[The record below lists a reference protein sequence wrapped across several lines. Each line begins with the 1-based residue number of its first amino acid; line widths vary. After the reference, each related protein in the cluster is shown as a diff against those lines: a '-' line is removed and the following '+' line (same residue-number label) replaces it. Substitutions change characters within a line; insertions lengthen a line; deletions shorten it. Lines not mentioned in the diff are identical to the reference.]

1 MGTLAMAA
9 ALVVLAVATL
19 VATRAV
25 LSSSLE
31 PTPRATPSVGLAGLT
46 TPAPSLSPSMP
57 GQVTASPAVD
67 EPSPSLG
74 PDTSASPKPTPTPSG
89 PFVIDLYRKG
99 DFVSELSKVWCVAA
113 AMQTSINIMAP
124 GPADTTRATQ
134 RRLFDLARRLAPA
147 PDGAAEPEG
156 WAKGLQKLG
165 FGRFEVSVQPSI
177 KAAIR
182 VAAKALRTTNRP
194 VGLMVWRGAHSW
206 VMSGFK
212 ATADPALTERYTVT
226 AIRVEDV
233 WWPRFSTIWGY
244 SDPPDTL
251 VPVSRLSRDFLPWKR
266 PLGRYPDKNGRFV
279 IILPVY

>member
-1 MGTLAMAA
+1 MAA
-9 ALVVLAVATL
+9 ALVVLAGATL
-19 VATRAV
+19 LATRAA
-25 LSSSLE
+25 LSSS
-31 PTPRATPSVGLAGLT
+31 PGSAPRATPSDGLAGLT
-46 TPAPSLSPSMP
+46 TAAASLSPSWP
-57 GQVTASPAVD
+57 GQATGSPGTG
-67 EPSPSLG
+67 EPSPSPG
-74 PDTSASPKPTPTPSG
+74 PDTSPSPKPPPTPGG
-89 PFVIDLYRKG
+89 PFVMDLYRKG

-124 GPADTTRATQ
+124 GPADTTRSTQ

-165 FGRFEVSVQPSI
+165 FGRFVVSVQPSI
-177 KAAIR
+177 KTAVR

-212 ATADPALTERYTVT
+212 ATADPALTEGYTVT
-226 AIRVEDV
+226 AIRIEDV

-251 VPVSRLSRDFLPWKR
+251 VQVSRLSRDFLPWKR
-266 PLGRYPDKNGRFV
+266 PRGHYPDKDGRFV
-279 IILPVY
+279 IILPVR